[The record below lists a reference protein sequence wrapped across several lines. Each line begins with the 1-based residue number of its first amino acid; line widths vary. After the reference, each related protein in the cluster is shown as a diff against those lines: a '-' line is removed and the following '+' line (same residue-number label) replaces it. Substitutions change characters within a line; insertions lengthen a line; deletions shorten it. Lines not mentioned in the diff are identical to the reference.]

1 MPAENVEHS
10 IISNIRVSLMLLDE
24 SNKLMAYE
32 RAIKNKSQDRDRQQ
46 GFNQQWLIKE
56 ELLSINTKAID
67 LCNPKKEKEKSIPLA
82 DPSGVYLQNNTPKK
96 PTKVEF
102 LC

>member
-32 RAIKNKSQDRDRQQ
+32 RAIKNKSQDRDRQ
-46 GFNQQWLIKE
+46 
-56 ELLSINTKAID
+56 
-67 LCNPKKEKEKSIPLA
+67 
-82 DPSGVYLQNNTPKK
+82 
-96 PTKVEF
+96 
-102 LC
+102 